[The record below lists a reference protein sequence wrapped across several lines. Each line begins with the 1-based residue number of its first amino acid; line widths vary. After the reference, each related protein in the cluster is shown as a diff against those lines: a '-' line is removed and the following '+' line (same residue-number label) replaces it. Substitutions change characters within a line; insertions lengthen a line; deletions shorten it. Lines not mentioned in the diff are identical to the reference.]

1 MFGGVSVNWGPKD
14 LAQAITNE
22 VIAHES
28 SFRKVSGKI
37 RYGLEMMIILLYQV
51 FIVLLLGSL
60 FDLFFLTLLCLLS
73 LSMFRM
79 FSGGAHFSKFHH
91 CLIAS
96 VMLIFTIS
104 FTSKYLSPMLDIIY
118 WQIIAYPIV
127 IFFVWRYAPILF
139 KKEAA
144 FSNSQKQKNKWTSIL
159 IALFLMII
167 SLFIPKAYAI
177 VIMQVLV
184 YQTFTITPIGVFI
197 IHSIDKILIKKE
209 IDLNEKVSL

>member
-1 MFGGVSVNWGPKD
+1 MNWGPKD

-60 FDLFFLTLLCLLS
+60 FDLFFLTVLCLLS
-73 LSMFRM
+73 LSVFRM
-79 FSGGAHFSKFHH
+79 FSGGAHFSKLHH

-118 WQIIAYPIV
+118 WQLIAYPIV

-144 FSNSQKQKNKWTSIL
+144 FSDSQKQQNKWISIS
-159 IALFLMII
+159 IALFLMIV
-167 SLFIPKAYAI
+167 SLFIPKTYSI